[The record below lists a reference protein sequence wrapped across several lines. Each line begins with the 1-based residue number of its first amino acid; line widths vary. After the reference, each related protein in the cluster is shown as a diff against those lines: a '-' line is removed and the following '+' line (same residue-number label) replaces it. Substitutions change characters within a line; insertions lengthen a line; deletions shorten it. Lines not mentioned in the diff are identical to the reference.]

1 MDTLEV
7 LTLVLVIFAALS
19 YIDDHNKKK
28 QHPYPE
34 KVRCYFN
41 TFYTTEGKSESHP
54 IHFLSRLYNGVLEK
68 SSTLFLEFPYFYP
81 HFPAFTGSAINNFQ
95 KMPKI

>member
-28 QHPYPE
+28 WHPYPE

-68 SSTLFLEFPYFYP
+68 SSTLFNLTILFLCVPCP
-81 HFPAFTGSAINNFQ
+81 LPFQ
-95 KMPKI
+95 KFYL